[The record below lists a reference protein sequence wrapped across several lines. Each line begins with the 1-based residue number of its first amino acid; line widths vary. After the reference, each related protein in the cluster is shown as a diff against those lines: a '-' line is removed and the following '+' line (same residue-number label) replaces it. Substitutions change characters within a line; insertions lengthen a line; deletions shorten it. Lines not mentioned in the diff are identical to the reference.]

1 MAAAT
6 TPLSVDDMLMGE
18 ILMSLKRDSPKL
30 EPQYR
35 SKRRGLSVQV
45 ALPLPAAPSGASS
58 PADVFSF
65 DAFSA
70 VSPVAFKL
78 PLHPL
83 AATATA
89 AAASPSTPPTTT
101 TPRGGNKRYGPVV
114 QLEDLRE
121 CFNMP
126 IAAVARK
133 FGICATL
140 LKKICRRH
148 GIQRWPH
155 RQIRSLQ
162 KSIDMLRESLSVA
175 KGSNKEYI
183 AKKIAAFEYTLE
195 CIMQDPNTAAKGI
208 SAGRLASPA
217 SEEMVKR
224 GNRARGRKRAA
235 AKTPLSDDEEAAS
248 GAAAAA
254 AAAASPV
261 VAPAVPQDWT
271 ADGGQPGPD
280 AQPVSKFGAA
290 SCTFGAASFT
300 RRGNGS
306 HPTCRVTTW
315 LNHNMASS
323 TSTWSI
329 QNPTGIFIKLL
340 AVALMSE
347 AQRETLNRK

>member
-1 MAAAT
+1 SLDTMAA

-18 ILMSLKRDSPKL
+18 ILMSLKRDSPRLNDSANSIKL

-35 SKRRGLSVQV
+35 SKMRGLSVEV
-45 ALPLPAAPSGASS
+45 SLPAGPSGASS
-58 PADVFSF
+58 PADVFNF

-70 VSPVAFKL
+70 VSPMAFKL
-78 PLHPL
+78 PLHP
-83 AATATA
+83 AAAS
-89 AAASPSTPPTTT
+89 AAASPSPRSV

-217 SEEMVKR
+217 TEEMVKR
-224 GNRARGRKRAA
+224 GNRAKGRKKTPAA
-235 AKTPLSDDEEAAS
+235 MAKTALSDDEEAAS
-248 GAAAAA
+248 GAATAAA
-254 AAAASPV
+254 VSPIAA
-261 VAPAVPQDWT
+261 PQDWT
-271 ADGGQPGPD
+271 TDGGERGPD
-280 AQPVSKFGAA
+280 AQRLN
-290 SCTFGAASFT
+290 T
-300 RRGNGS
+300 RR
-306 HPTCRVTTW
+306 
-315 LNHNMASS
+315 ASVPMS
-323 TSTWSI
+323 LQSI
-329 QNPTGIFIKLL
+329 LC
-340 AVALMSE
+340 
-347 AQRETLNRK
+347 

>member
-1 MAAAT
+1 MPVTTRSAPSRRQRRPPPQPPPHTTHAAMASS
-6 TPLSVDDMLMGE
+6 PLSPDDVRMGE
-18 ILMSLKRDSPKL
+18 ILMSLKQDRP
-30 EPQYR
+30 
-35 SKRRGLSVQV
+35 V
-45 ALPLPAAPSGASS
+45 ALKVEPSYRAKRSGLCVDVGPPSPPRPLGGGAS

-70 VSPVAFKL
+70 VSPLAYKL
-78 PLHPL
+78 PLHP
-83 AATATA
+83 AT
-89 AAASPSTPPTTT
+89 AASPSRAVAV

-175 KGSNKEYI
+175 KGTNKEYI

-217 SEEMVKR
+217 TEEMVKR
-224 GNRARGRKRAA
+224 GNRAKNRKKAASPMAA
-235 AKTPLSDDEEAAS
+235 ARSALSDDEERAS
-248 GAAAAA
+248 VVAV
-254 AAAASPV
+254 SPV
-261 VAPAVPQDWT
+261 ASAPQDWT
-271 ADGGQPGPD
+271 ADSGAPEPD
-280 AQPVSKFGAA
+280 AQRLN
-290 SCTFGAASFT
+290 T
-300 RRGNGS
+300 RR
-306 HPTCRVTTW
+306 
-315 LNHNMASS
+315 ASVPMS
-323 TSTWSI
+323 LQSI
-329 QNPTGIFIKLL
+329 LC
-340 AVALMSE
+340 
-347 AQRETLNRK
+347 